1 MKRIFLPSLFTILL
15 ATASYAKDGSVVMG
29 AGNDSCGKWLESR
42 ETPSSHYQY
51 KQWIFGFV
59 SGTNWTNSKK
69 QATPPDGEATVL
81 FIDQYC
87 KNNPLHTLVLA
98 AAALVQ
104 ESGGQKVLHQWS
116 R

>member
-1 MKRIFLPSLFTILL
+1 MKRIFLSSLFIILL
-15 ATASYAKDGSVVMG
+15 ATVSYAKDGSAVMG
-29 AGNDSCGKWLESR
+29 AGNDSCGKWVESR
-42 ETPSSHYQY
+42 EIQSSHYQF

-59 SGTNWTNSKK
+59 SGTNWAKSKK

-87 KNNPLHTLVLA
+87 KNNPLHPLVLA

-104 ESGGQKVLHQWS
+104 ESGGQKALHKWN